1 MDSRLVLAFILISSL
16 GFSGAFWLGGSS
28 NDGTV
33 RFHKG
38 SQFGFEKNPQIY
50 SHLVIPPWNRPF
62 KPGYCA
68 SWEWHTDKKYRDKRV
83 AICKQYTEGKY
94 RPQFCLFFFLRS
106 IWILFFNL
114 VLAAG
119 HSHSADLQM
128 NLTLELARKKKD
140 IYLQCLTNSL
150 RYFFGKYDL
159 CKLLSKA

>member
-1 MDSRLVLAFILISSL
+1 MLAFILISSL

-38 SQFGFEKNPQIY
+38 SQFGFEKNPEIY

-83 AICKQYTEGKY
+83 AICKQYAEGKY
-94 RPQFCLFFFLRS
+94 SPQF
-106 IWILFFNL
+106 
-114 VLAAG
+114 
-119 HSHSADLQM
+119 
-128 NLTLELARKKKD
+128 
-140 IYLQCLTNSL
+140 
-150 RYFFGKYDL
+150 
-159 CKLLSKA
+159 

>member
-1 MDSRLVLAFILISSL
+1 MLAFILISSL
-16 GFSGAFWLGGSS
+16 GFSAAFWLGGSS

-68 SWEWHTDKKYRDKRV
+68 SWEWHTDKKYRNKRV

-94 RPQFCLFFFLRS
+94 SPQF
-106 IWILFFNL
+106 
-114 VLAAG
+114 
-119 HSHSADLQM
+119 
-128 NLTLELARKKKD
+128 
-140 IYLQCLTNSL
+140 
-150 RYFFGKYDL
+150 
-159 CKLLSKA
+159 

>member
-1 MDSRLVLAFILISSL
+1 MQKHWQRWNSAVRRLCSAEMDSRVVLAFILISSL
-16 GFSGAFWLGGSS
+16 GFSGAFWLGASS

-94 RPQFCLFFFLRS
+94 SPQFWFFFFFMFDLDF
-106 IWILFFNL
+106 ILQSL
-114 VLAAG
+114 VTVIA
-119 HSHSADLQM
+119 
-128 NLTLELARKKKD
+128 LTCKWTLYWSSQKRKK
-140 IYLQCLTNSL
+140 IFICNV
-150 RYFFGKYDL
+150 
-159 CKLLSKA
+159 